1 MKELGSPRAAGALGA
16 ASSVP
21 TRVGVVGAGSWG
33 TALALLL
40 HRNGHRVR
48 LWTWDDAVAREVR
61 EAGENRSYL
70 PGIRIPEG
78 LDVSADLAHVLDQA
92 DLVVSVSPS
101 QFVDSVMEQAVR
113 WLPPGALVVSASKGI
128 ETGTLR
134 RMDEVLGEHLPRQQH
149 DRLCVLSGPS
159 FAQEVAEAHPTA
171 VVLASRSREARL
183 EAQTVFSSDSFR
195 VYTDAD
201 VVGVELGGAVKNV
214 IALAAGMA
222 VGLGLGRNAQA
233 ALITRGLAE
242 ITRLGQ
248 AVGADPLTFSGLAGV
263 GDLVLTCTGELSRNR
278 TVGVRLGRGEKLD
291 RILGEMRAVAEGVR
305 TTEAVHQLAL
315 RHHVEMPITA
325 QVHRMLNDEVTP
337 ADALHELM
345 TRDPKPERWG
355 R

>member
-1 MKELGSPRAAGALGA
+1 MRELEPPRAAGALGSS
-16 ASSVP
+16 SSVP

-48 LWTWDDAVAREVR
+48 LWSWDDSVVREVR
-61 EAGENRSYL
+61 EVGENRSFL
-70 PGIRIPEG
+70 PGIRIPEE
-78 LDVSADLAHVLDQA
+78 LEVSVDLAHVLA
-92 DLVVSVSPS
+92 DAQLVVSVSPS

-113 WLPPGALVVSASKGI
+113 WLPAGALVVSASKGI
-128 ETGTLR
+128 ETRTLR
-134 RMDEVLGEHLPRQQH
+134 RMDEVLARHLGSEQH
-149 DRLCVLSGPS
+149 ERLCVLSGPS
-159 FAQEVAEAHPTA
+159 FAQEVAQAMPTA
-171 VVLASRSREARL
+171 VVLASRSKEARL
-183 EAQTVFSSDSFR
+183 AAQAAFSSDTFR
-195 VYTDAD
+195 VYTDPD

-214 IALAAGMA
+214 IALAAGVA

-248 AVGADPLTFSGLAGV
+248 TLGADPLTFSGLAGV

-278 TVGVRLGRGEKLD
+278 TVGVRLGRGETLEA
-291 RILGEMRAVAEGVR
+291 ILGEMRAVAEGVR
-305 TTEAVHQLAL
+305 TTEAVHELAG
-315 RHHVEMPITA
+315 RHGVEMPITL
-325 QVHRMLNDEVTP
+325 QVHRMLNGEVTP
-337 ADALHELM
+337 ADALRELM